1 MDTEDVQYLATHWIE
16 DIKKASKFHI
26 VDGNNIRFNTPFTDP
41 FDDEINLMITKT
53 ENGLYKITDQGYTIW
68 NLETRGLT
76 FKKGSVRYKN
86 LELLLQRNH
95 VKLENDNS
103 IYLTVS
109 KEHTPQGI
117 NLVLDT
123 VMRINDFIYS
133 LKSNN
138 GHSSFAE
145 KMTAFLNKY
154 KNNFAYDQGFSL
166 DGDSGFSF
174 KIDYL
179 FRQNVRKSVATNLYT
194 NLDKSRA
201 IQLIG
206 MWLDSEN
213 YRKQNYSSD
222 QNSLKMS
229 IIIPSKNINNAE
241 FIDNLKSRG
250 IQSYTL
256 DKPDEIIKDLGIAA

>member
-1 MDTEDVQYLATHWIE
+1 MDNGDVQYLATHWIE

-26 VDGNNIRFNTPFTDP
+26 IDGDNIRFNTPFTDP
-41 FDDEINLMITKT
+41 FDDEINLMITIS

-68 NLETRGLT
+68 NLETRGLN

-95 VKLENDNS
+95 VNLGKDNS
-103 IYLTVS
+103 IYLTVP
-109 KEHTPQGI
+109 KESTPQGI

-123 VMRINDFIYS
+123 VMRVNDFIYS
-133 LKSNN
+133 LKSNSV
-138 GHSSFAE
+138 HSFFTE
-145 KMTAFLNKY
+145 KINTFLKENKS
-154 KNNFAYDQGFSL
+154 KFSYDQGFSL

-179 FRQNVRKSVATNLYT
+179 FRQTVRKSVATNLYT
-194 NLDKSRA
+194 NLDKNRA

-213 YRKQNYSSD
+213 YRKKNFSTD
-222 QNSLKMS
+222 QNNLGMS
-229 IIIPSKNINNAE
+229 IIIPNRNANNAE
-241 FIDNLKSRG
+241 FIDKLNSRG
-250 IQSYTL
+250 IQAYTL
-256 DKPDEIIKDLGIAA
+256 DSPEKIIENLGIAA